1 MNCRQT
7 WTEAFSFLWKVP
19 AWYPLRSCLIDPG
32 HSGWHGKQGGV
43 HKPCLAG
50 ILTPSHI
57 LSEQGLTPLL
67 LPQEEGQPGPDDWL
81 IGKKTPHQ
89 RPLPDFAKVNPLS
102 DNQTFFF
109 FFFQLSI
116 IPHPNLV
123 DENWTKYIWFFYA
136 SFSSRGKQDERKHHL
151 CICNILTM

>member
-32 HSGWHGKQGGV
+32 HSGWHGKRGGV

-50 ILTPSHI
+50 ILTPSYI

-67 LPQEEGQPGPDDWL
+67 LPQQVGQPGPDDWL
-81 IGKKTPHQ
+81 IGKKHLI
-89 RPLPDFAKVNPLS
+89 RGLCRILPKWIHSRIIIL
-102 DNQTFFF
+102 F

-136 SFSSRGKQDERKHHL
+136 SFSSRGKWNKRKHHL
-151 CICNILTM
+151 CIRNILTM